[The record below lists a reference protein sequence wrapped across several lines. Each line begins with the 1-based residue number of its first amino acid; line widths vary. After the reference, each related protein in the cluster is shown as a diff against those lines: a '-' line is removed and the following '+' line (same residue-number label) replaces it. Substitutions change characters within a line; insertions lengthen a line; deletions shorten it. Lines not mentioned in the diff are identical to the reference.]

1 MDGLRTVFAA
11 PSTRCLGLE
20 PDRKEDVVT
29 GQAMRHKTSLRFDV
43 EWREHRKLFKVLGW
57 KRSKLHR
64 AESIRILG
72 AYTP

>member
-43 EWREHRKLFKVLGW
+43 EWREH
-57 KRSKLHR
+57 
-64 AESIRILG
+64 
-72 AYTP
+72 